1 MASFLFGAAGFV
13 LTMVALGLF
22 VILRRPAEVDHM
34 MAAQLLGT
42 GGVAI
47 LLLLA
52 VATETPPIVDVA
64 LLLALFAAFA
74 AVAFVRSASDPESEV
89 LEGNERRM
97 NLALDIFTVS
107 AVSAGAFFF
116 LAGTVGLLRFPDALT
131 RLHALTKVDNLGLG
145 LVVLGLLPQANGPF
159 GALKLVSIWLLVQL
173 SGAIVTQLI
182 AGAVRQRG
190 PHG

>member
-13 LTMVALGLF
+13 LAMVALGLV

-52 VATETPPIVDVA
+52 AATEASPIVDVA

-74 AVAFVRSASDPESEV
+74 AVAFVRSASDQESETP
-89 LEGNERRM
+89 E
-97 NLALDIFTVS
+97 TVS
-107 AVSAGAFFF
+107 G
-116 LAGTVGLLRFPDALT
+116 G
-131 RLHALTKVDNLGLG
+131 
-145 LVVLGLLPQANGPF
+145 
-159 GALKLVSIWLLVQL
+159 
-173 SGAIVTQLI
+173 
-182 AGAVRQRG
+182 
-190 PHG
+190 